1 MAEPINIDNQV
12 AALEVAILNKRGHL
26 ETLEDLVRKGK
37 RPAHE
42 TELVRDS
49 IPPLEA
55 ALNTLK
61 TVQKHKEEWREC
73 LRAIY
78 VAKEKAA

>member
-1 MAEPINIDNQV
+1 MPDVINIDHQV
-12 AALEVAILNKRGHL
+12 AALEVALLNKQGHL
-26 ETLEDLVRKGK
+26 ENLEDMVRKGR

-42 TELVRDS
+42 AQLVRDS
-49 IPPLEA
+49 IAPLEA

-61 TVQKHKEEWREC
+61 TVQKHKEAWREC

-78 VAKEKAA
+78 VKREAA